1 MFAPQPRRESS
12 KDRAPARRL
21 VTCRGR
27 AGVAAAGCLVTL
39 AAAAVLGPVPAA
51 SAAGGYRAGLAQD
64 FSQTFAVTNLDD
76 SGTGSLRAAIA
87 DADAVSGA
95 SDITFSAGGSGTI
108 TLSSALPA
116 ITGDVTIDG
125 TTATGHTQDGPPVVE
140 INFGAS
146 SGLDFASGSAGSRLL
161 GVAIVGA
168 TGNGVTLNADS
179 ITVNDD
185 YIGVDPAGV
194 ADGNTGDG
202 IFVAADSS
210 SDSIGLNSSG
220 DSGVVANVISGN
232 TGSGLVLSGSSD
244 DTVVANRIGTNA
256 AGTAAI
262 ANGGDGIVLTQ
273 GASHNEIGGTRDTD
287 AGTGHV
293 NNPTG
298 SKGTVTPVFVVPPLG
313 NLVSGNGGD
322 GVSIEAGAQHNTLN
336 GNFIGTS
343 ASGNQA
349 IGNQGNGVSIDG
361 ADFNALVGC
370 TASDNPFVY
379 YNVVSGN
386 EQDGLLVTD
395 ADGTV
400 VQGNFFGAGADNTTV
415 VGNRLNGIEVTG
427 SSRQTLVGGPIPL
440 GNVAAGNRLDGIDV
454 ADTASYFTTWNTFGG
469 LLAFK
474 GAAPN
479 GNDGLLV
486 TSTGGH
492 ILARTN
498 VFSGNAGNGIELAGD
513 ASGVTIDPNIIGLD
527 TRGSA
532 ALPNRGDGVLI
543 GGSAHH
549 NTIGGNLVSVI
560 PQNTFSGNA
569 GYGLVITGSAYG
581 NTVFGAFIGTDV
593 LGTTALG
600 NGMGGVLISGDA
612 HGNVIGRTGRVPA
625 NLISGNAGPGVWLT
639 GGTSG
644 NRILGNY
651 IGLNRLKAA
660 LPNTGAPVENQG
672 LHNVVNGNVL

>member
-1 MFAPQPRRESS
+1 MFAPQPRCDSL

-21 VTCRGR
+21 MACRWR
-27 AGVAAAGCLVTL
+27 AGVAATGCLVSL
-39 AAAAVLGPVPAA
+39 AAAAVLGPAPAA
-51 SAAGGYRAGLAQD
+51 SAAGGYRAGPAQD

-87 DADAVSGA
+87 DADAASGA

-116 ITGDVTIDG
+116 ITSDVTIDG
-125 TTATGHTQDGPPVVE
+125 TTATGHTPGGPPVVE
-140 INFGAS
+140 INFAAS
-146 SGLDFASGSAGSRLL
+146 SGLDFASGSAGSQLL

-168 TGNGVTLNADS
+168 SGNGVTLNADS

-185 YIGVDPAGV
+185 YIGVDTAGV

-220 DSGVVANVISGN
+220 DSGTVANVISGN

-273 GASHNEIGGTRDTD
+273 GASHNEIGGTEDTD

-322 GVSIEAGAQHNTLN
+322 GVGIEAGAQHNTLN

-361 ADFNALVGC
+361 ANFNALVGC
-370 TASDNPFVY
+370 TAADNPFVY

-386 EQDGLLVTD
+386 QQDGLLVTN

-400 VQGNFFGAGADNTTV
+400 VQGNFFGAGANNTTV
-415 VGNRLNGIEVTG
+415 VGNGLNGIEVTG
-427 SSRQTLVGGPIPL
+427 SSRNTLVGGPIPL
-440 GNVAAGNRLDGIDV
+440 GNVAAGNRLNGIDV
-454 ADTASYFTTWNTFGG
+454 AGTASYFTTWNTFGG

-527 TRGSA
+527 TLGNA
-532 ALPNRGDGVLI
+532 ALPNGGDGVLI
-543 GGSAHH
+543 DGSAHR
-549 NTIGGNLVSVI
+549 NTVGGNLLSVI
-560 PQNTFSGNA
+560 PQNTFSGNT

-581 NTVFGAFIGTDV
+581 NRVFGAFIGTDV

-612 HGNVIGRTGRVPA
+612 HGNVIGRDGRAPA

-639 GGTSG
+639 DGTSG

-651 IGLNRLKAA
+651 IGLNRLKAL
-660 LPNTGAPVENQG
+660 LPNTGAPVKNQG
-672 LHNVVNGNVL
+672 LHNVVYGNVL